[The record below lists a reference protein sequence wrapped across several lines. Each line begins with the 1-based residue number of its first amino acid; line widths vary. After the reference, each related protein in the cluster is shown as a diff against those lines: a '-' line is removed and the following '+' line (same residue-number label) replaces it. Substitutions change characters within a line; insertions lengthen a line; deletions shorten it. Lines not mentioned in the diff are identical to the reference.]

1 MRVVSWNINGLPT
14 TFKEAGSKYGS
25 VANFFSNVLRADV
38 LCLQEA
44 KVAEE
49 RVERAWALVEGYD
62 SYWAFSRD
70 KKGYSGCVTFVRDG
84 LTPLDAVADA
94 VGPNGLAWEARGADR
109 APWERGGG
117 LAVDTTDDQA
127 PDAEAG
133 AERDGGGRGEGVV
146 EKGDG
151 EEGDEGEGEGEG
163 SVWREGRCVRTD
175 HGRFVL
181 LNVYVPNAGEH
192 KHGRPRLQRKMAFL
206 RALRA
211 ECDAV
216 RASGRHVVVVGDVN
230 ISHRD
235 IDVFHQWRVSHIYCP
250 GACVTSPHNQLQ
262 HNVYILLP
270 CNLKPALQATPH
282 LLPPFPPTPP
292 LSGAAVAGCAVWKPR
307 CALRGPLPPLPPHR
321 RRRLHRVGPAHRRP
335 QPKRGP
341 AVRAVFQST
350 EWSPPCLLWPSI
362 PFPSLTFPS
371 LPIPSHSKPHI
382 PVLLLFPPH
391 STHFIPCTGPGLPHS
406 IDYAVCDAAF
416 LPHVL
421 ACDIVRVSP
430 KQWSD
435 HAAVALTLSHDTS
448 LPLLPPHP
456 RPALSAHNMRKF
468 QEDVTQ
474 RKLTAMFGARKG
486 RGRGKGGRGEERG
499 EGGGQ
504 AERRGKEG
512 DEKQEKGLEET
523 EGGGDSE
530 DGRGRGNR
538 EGRDGKGGERE
549 TGDGEGVER
558 RDGKDGG
565 KVLKSIESIDRKE
578 GDLGTGSG
586 DTCTWVGDG
595 REETHVSG
603 EGNLGE
609 REGDGNE
616 RGGREV
622 HREASTGVSRV
633 AVADEAVCTGAV
645 STGCTAHVSGGVQ
658 GEDAFRRSGVQVG
671 SEKEAA
677 DSDTERTE
685 GGRGGEGGGGGE
697 GGEGIGRVER
707 RCGSMEEG
715 AAGRANADVDA
726 GGAGDG
732 DVDGREGRGGTMRH
746 TGRDESRQER
756 GSGGGGDGRDT
767 EVPAGRDDNDD
778 GTSSARDAVGL
789 QTTGSTGLAAVA
801 AAATSA
807 ATTAAAAQERGKR
820 RSSGVGVAAR
830 RSGAAKRGR
839 RGGRGGSAAK
849 RVGTGGAAAAGKSGS
864 QRLITQFVKKN

>member
-250 GACVTSPHNQLQ
+250 AELQWLDALFGSPGAPYVDLFRHF
-262 HNVYILLP
+262 H
-270 CNLKPALQATPH
+270 
-282 LLPPFPPTPP
+282 PTAA
-292 LSGAAVAGCAVWKPR
+292 GAFTVWDQR
-307 CALRGPLPPLPPHR
+307 TDARSRNEGQR
-321 RRRLHRVGPAHRRP
+321 
-335 QPKRGP
+335 
-341 AVRAVFQST
+341 
-350 EWSPPCLLWPSI
+350 
-362 PFPSLTFPS
+362 
-371 LPIPSHSKPHI
+371 
-382 PVLLLFPPH
+382 
-391 STHFIPCTGPGLPHS
+391 

-595 REETHVSG
+595 REETRVSG

-633 AVADEAVCTGAV
+633 AVADEAVCMGAV

-677 DSDTERTE
+677 DSDTERT
-685 GGRGGEGGGGGE
+685 EGGGGGE

-746 TGRDESRQER
+746 AGHNESRRER